1 MRHLSPGQLVDL
13 AEHAA
18 PAEHVAHA
26 ASCEKCRT
34 QVDAL
39 RDVLRLAASDP
50 VPEPSPLFWERFSAR
65 VSAAVRQEAAPG
77 SPRRAWAWAWRWA
90 PITTLAVLVLAVG
103 IGTSMWKGLPRT
115 GPAPAVPAPV
125 LADTDGELLLQD
137 DASWNLMTALSSDV
151 VFDDEAS
158 TNLASVP
165 GLADRALQQLTE
177 PERVELAKILR
188 EEMAQ
193 PASAGPKGES
203 D

>member
-1 MRHLSPGQLVDL
+1 VDL